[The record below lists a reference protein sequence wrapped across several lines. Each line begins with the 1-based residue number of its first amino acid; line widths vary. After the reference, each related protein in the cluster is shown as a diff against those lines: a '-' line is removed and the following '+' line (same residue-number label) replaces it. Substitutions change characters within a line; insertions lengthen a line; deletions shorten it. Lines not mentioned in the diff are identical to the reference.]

1 MFHPTFEY
9 SVSFGNMLHYRSNM
23 GCECRFM
30 LTLTEKGKKRHVW
43 PSVQPG
49 FRVVKVLKTIQK
61 YNIMKKWK
69 NMETPH
75 SGTYQREGMRFTYQ
89 HFV

>member
-1 MFHPTFEY
+1 MPFYVDF
-9 SVSFGNMLHYRSNM
+9 NR
-23 GCECRFM
+23 
-30 LTLTEKGKKRHVW
+30 EKKKKRHVW

-49 FRVVKVLKTIQK
+49 FRVVKVLKTIKK

-75 SGTYQREGMRFTYQ
+75 SGTY
-89 HFV
+89 